1 MNNPRAEMMAQAFA
15 SRSRPTG
22 YRRPSNRYPERGDQ
36 RRGPC
41 PYGTHRAYV
50 PPPGPPR
57 DLSAFKKA
65 PAPAPVA
72 KKSPPKRK
80 EASPDFVGIPG
91 HPRRFALFEGETP
104 KSKPVKTEKL
114 IAKVSESD
122 WNAGFRPG
130 WILTE
135 SRTPPEKYQDYQKMY
150 KIYCETGELVYPYKK
165 AKGDS
170 VKATATNYMRAAQH
184 KKKN

>member
-1 MNNPRAEMMAQAFA
+1 MNNPRAEMMAKAFA
-15 SRSRPTG
+15 SRS
-22 YRRPSNRYPERGDQ
+22 YRRPPNRYPERGDQ

-50 PPPGPPR
+50 PPPCPPR
-57 DLSAFKKA
+57 DLSVFKKG
-65 PAPAPVA
+65 PEPGPPPVV
-72 KKSPPKRK
+72 KKTSPPKRK

-104 KSKPVKTEKL
+104 KSKPIKKEKF

-122 WNAGFRPG
+122 WDAGFRPA
-130 WILTE
+130 WILTD
-135 SRTPPEKYQDYQKMY
+135 SRAPPEKYKDYQKMS

-165 AKGDS
+165 STGDS
-170 VKATATNYMRAAQH
+170 VKATATNYMRSLQH